1 MEWEELA
8 RHLVYNVMNH
18 LRLIMSACRR
28 TNSPIDIYSF
38 TKSDRPRKTATIKL
52 AVGDEMWIFY
62 GFGKEWFQA
71 RHIDAYKEHPEWFT
85 WRASVDLLGDLSD
98 DE

>member
-18 LRLIMSACRR
+18 LRLVMSACLRK
-28 TNSPIDIYSF
+28 NLPIEIYSYDVQC
-38 TKSDRPRKTATIKL
+38 KNATIKL

-62 GFGKEWFQA
+62 GFGKEWIQV
-71 RHIDAYKEHPEWFT
+71 RHIDAYKKHPEWFT
-85 WRASVDLLGDLSD
+85 WRASVYLLGDLSD
-98 DE
+98 DEQ

>member
-8 RHLVYNVMNH
+8 RHLVYNVSYQR
-18 LRLIMSACRR
+18 RLIMVACCRK
-28 TNSPIDIYSF
+28 NSPVEIYSY
-38 TKSDRPRKTATIKL
+38 DRPRKNATIKL

-62 GFGKEWFQA
+62 GFGKEWVQA